1 VTSSAVSRIY
11 PPLYDGCGLAAAD
24 LLFGLLPADLGEKV
38 KGWWL
43 EFEAGVTP
51 EACFAESMDRQTYA
65 RMEAAR
71 TFDPTVTAFVD
82 HLYAIADREGFW
94 PENTLR

>member
-1 VTSSAVSRIY
+1 VTSSAGKSQHAKE
-11 PPLYDGCGLAAAD
+11 LAAAD

-51 EACFAESMDRQTYA
+51 EACFAESMDRLQ
-65 RMEAAR
+65 
-71 TFDPTVTAFVD
+71 AFSQGI
-82 HLYAIADREGFW
+82 L
-94 PENTLR
+94 P